1 MNYKETLFFVAKCLT
16 ISLEEK
22 NKVEIEIILK
32 TTDIEWDSV
41 VKASTAHY
49 VFPALYCN
57 LKCADFL
64 KYLPIEL
71 VSYMEYIA
79 NLNRNRNAQI
89 ITQAKELNSLKIRH
103 IFLLLWVS
111 YVSLFVVF
119 YRN

>member
-1 MNYKETLFFVAKCLT
+1 MLPNVLT

-32 TTDIEWDSV
+32 TTDIDWDSV

-64 KYLPIEL
+64 KYLPNEL